1 MAERILKHVL
11 ILLVVLHVVVLSI
24 GATRAYQ
31 EVFRVREIPQS
42 MQKYTIPDGAALSDV
57 LKDLHEM
64 KLAPAPLL
72 VRFVLAW
79 RGKRIVVKKGNYVLP
94 ERASTWMLLALFD
107 LGRVELH
114 KITLP
119 EGLDKW
125 QAAKAL
131 AKYAWGNE
139 ATFMNLIEDPALI
152 QHLDPKA
159 TDLEGYLFPDT
170 YLFPEE
176 ATPAEIIAAIVG
188 EFIDRTEPLRQRL
201 AQRGLTLRE
210 WVALASMIERE
221 SSVPEE
227 RATISGVFANRLK
240 RGMLLQCD
248 PTIIYSLKRD
258 NLFKGKIYRSQIKF
272 DSPYNTYVYKGI
284 PPGPIASPGLPS
296 LQAALEPEKTP
307 YLYFVAKQDGTH
319 HFSKTLRQ
327 HNRAVRK
334 YRPKN

>member
-1 MAERILKHVL
+1 MKQVL
-11 ILLVVLHVVVLSI
+11 IFLVLLHILVISI
-24 GATRAYQ
+24 GATRAYR
-31 EVFRVREIPQS
+31 EVFRVREIPRSIQR
-42 MQKYTIPDGAALSDV
+42 YTIPEGAALSDV

-64 KLAPAPLL
+64 ELAPAPLF

-79 RGKRIVVKKGNYVLP
+79 RGKHIVVKKGNYVLP
-94 ERASTWMLLALFD
+94 ERASPWMLLELFD

-125 QAAKAL
+125 QVAKTL
-131 AKYAWGNE
+131 GKYAWGDE
-139 ATFMNLIEDPALI
+139 ATFLTLIEDPALI
-152 QHLDPKA
+152 QHIDPKA

-170 YLFPEE
+170 YLFPKE
-176 ATPAEIIAAIVG
+176 ATPVEIITTIVG
-188 EFIDRTEPLRQRL
+188 EFIDRSEPLRQRL
-201 AQRGLTLRE
+201 GLRALTVRE

-221 SSVPEE
+221 SSVPAE
-227 RATISGVFANRLK
+227 RATISGVFVNRLK

-258 NLFKGKIYRSQIKF
+258 NLYKGKIYKSQIKYK
-272 DSPYNTYVYKGI
+272 SSYNTYVFKGL
-284 PPGPIASPGLPS
+284 PPGPIASPSIAS
-296 LQAALEPEKTP
+296 LQAALEPEQTP

-319 HFSKTLRQ
+319 HFSKTLKQ

-334 YRPKN
+334 YRRKN